1 MGKLEGKVAVIT
13 GGASG
18 FGEAGGRLFV
28 IEGASLVI
36 ADIND
41 ERGKSLAD
49 ELGTA
54 ASYIHAN
61 VTQEAEVKAA
71 VDHAVDKFGRLDIM
85 FNNAGIIG
93 GAGGGIDE
101 IDVETFDITLAV
113 HLRGVMIGMKHA
125 APVMKKQSSG
135 SIINMGS
142 MSGLHTGWG
151 PHAYSAAKAA
161 IIHLT
166 KTVAMELGPNNI
178 RANSICPTW
187 ISTPLFG
194 NALGLSEE
202 DSRKFRDRLTGEF
215 KKLHP
220 IPYECTADDVAKIAL
235 FLASDDSSFIS
246 GQALAIDG
254 AAGCGRSLA
263 AFMEDAI
270 APAFSAVMES

>member
-1 MGKLEGKVAVIT
+1 MGKLEGRVAVIT

-18 FGEAGGRLFV
+18 FGEASGRLFV
-28 IEGASLVI
+28 GEGASLVI

-85 FNNAGIIG
+85 FNNAGITG

-101 IDVETFDITLAV
+101 IDLETFDIILAV
-113 HLRGVMIGMKHA
+113 HLRGVMLGMKHA
-125 APVMKKQSSG
+125 VPVMKKQGSG

-142 MSGLHTGWG
+142 MSGLRTGWG

-202 DSRKFRDRLTGEF
+202 DSEKIRDRLTEEF

-220 IPYECTADDVAKIAL
+220 LPYEGTADDVARLAL

-263 AFMEDAI
+263 TFMEETI
-270 APAFSAVMES
+270 VPAYSAVMEI

>member
-1 MGKLEGKVAVIT
+1 MGKLDGRVAVIT

-18 FGEAGGRLFV
+18 FGEASGRLFV
-28 IEGASLVI
+28 GEGASLVI

-71 VDHAVDKFGRLDIM
+71 VDHAVDKFGRLDII
-85 FNNAGIIG
+85 FNNAGITG
-93 GAGGGIDE
+93 GAIGGIDE
-101 IDVETFDITLAV
+101 IDLETFDITLAV
-113 HLRGVMIGMKHA
+113 HLRGVMLGMKHA
-125 APVMKKQSSG
+125 VPVMKKQGSG

-142 MSGLHTGWG
+142 MSGLRTGWG

-202 DSRKFRDRLTGEF
+202 DSEKLRDRLTEEF

-220 IPYECTADDVAKIAL
+220 IPYECTADDVAKLAL

-263 AFMEDAI
+263 TFMDETI
-270 APAFSAVMES
+270 VPALSAVMES

>member
-1 MGKLEGKVAVIT
+1 MGKLEGRVAVIT

-18 FGEAGGRLFV
+18 FGEASGRLFV
-28 IEGASLVI
+28 GEGASLVI

-85 FNNAGIIG
+85 FNNAGITG
-93 GAGGGIDE
+93 GATGGIEE
-101 IDVETFDITLAV
+101 IDLETWDITLAV
-113 HLRGVMIGMKHA
+113 HLRGVMLGMKHA
-125 APVMKKQSSG
+125 VPVMKKQGSG

-142 MSGLHTGWG
+142 MSGLRTGWG

-166 KTVAMELGPNNI
+166 KTVAMEIGPNNI
-178 RANSICPTW
+178 RVNSICPTW

-194 NALGLSEE
+194 NTLGLSEE
-202 DSRKFRDRLTGEF
+202 DSEKLKVRLTEEF

-263 AFMEDAI
+263 TFMDETI
-270 APAFSAVMES
+270 VPAFSAVMES

>member
-1 MGKLEGKVAVIT
+1 MGKLDGRVAVIT

-18 FGEAGGRLFV
+18 FGEASGRLFV
-28 IEGASLVI
+28 GEGASLVI

-71 VDHAVDKFGRLDIM
+71 VDHAVDKFGRLDII
-85 FNNAGIIG
+85 FNNAGITG
-93 GAGGGIDE
+93 GAIGGIDE
-101 IDVETFDITLAV
+101 IDLETFDITLAV
-113 HLRGVMIGMKHA
+113 HLRGVMLGMKHA
-125 APVMKKQSSG
+125 VPVMKKQGSG

-142 MSGLHTGWG
+142 MSGLRTGWG

-202 DSRKFRDRLTGEF
+202 DSKKIRDRLTEEF

-220 IPYECTADDVAKIAL
+220 IPYEGTAGDVAKLAL

-263 AFMEDAI
+263 TFMEETI
-270 APAFSAVMES
+270 VPAFSAVMES